1 MLTALHETME
11 HQQHIDTTIKVYI
24 HVIFLRIGE
33 IDTLNEKYQAHASI
47 EARWPVE
54 FNKLLLY
61 LSTDGKPISLL
72 NYAQSNWHPQLYI
85 ENTFGDLK
93 EQIRYS
99 AKKSKEDNQ
108 IYICEHRD
116 IKGLFWEKL
125 ELHHFPSDVQDLS
138 ISNASM
144 FYDDRVVLI
153 ADPNRL
159 NGVNREAFVDQQEWS
174 LYEHVDTQQRF
185 IKEFIFEDIDEDEE
199 NDENNQLNNTND
211 NENRKHSILTVT
223 CHA

>member
-1 MLTALHETME
+1 
-11 HQQHIDTTIKVYI
+11 
-24 HVIFLRIGE
+24 E

-54 FNKLLLY
+54 FNKLSLY
-61 LSTDGKPISLL
+61 LSTDDQTHLTDGKPISLL

-99 AKKSKEDNQ
+99 
-108 IYICEHRD
+108 
-116 IKGLFWEKL
+116 LFWEKL

-223 CHA
+223 CHAADYFIFNING